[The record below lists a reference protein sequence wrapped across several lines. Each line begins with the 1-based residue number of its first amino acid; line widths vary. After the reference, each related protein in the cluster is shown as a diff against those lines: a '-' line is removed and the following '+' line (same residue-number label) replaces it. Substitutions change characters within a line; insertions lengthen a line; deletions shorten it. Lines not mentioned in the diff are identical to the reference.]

1 MSGAK
6 PHDALLILVESFFR
20 DYLRRVRGASSLT
33 ICSYRDA
40 IRLLL
45 CFLADSSGRPVSK
58 LTLDDLAADRVLGF
72 LDHLE
77 SGRGNTVTSR
87 NQRLAAIRSFAEH
100 LIRHDP
106 SRAGQ
111 YARILDIPN
120 KKVGRSAVA
129 YLEPEEMQ
137 VLLRQPDLRTAAGR
151 AHRCLLL
158 FLYNTGARVSEA
170 LAVRPCHLYLSRPS
184 HVRLL
189 GKGNR
194 ERICPLWLETA
205 ESLARMIPFASEAGE
220 EQPPVFVSARGRP
233 LTRDGAAYILA
244 KYVELTARELPR
256 LRKVR
261 ISPHTLRHSCAVAL
275 LQAGLDLVVIRDY
288 LGHASVATTNRYLS
302 TNLQTKRE
310 VLDAFWR
317 RAGLASAGE
326 SAWEATPDVLAFLE
340 SL

>member
-1 MSGAK
+1 MSNA
-6 PHDALLILVESFFR
+6 PTHDTMLLLVESFFR

-33 ICSYRDA
+33 IRSYRDA

-45 CFLADSSGRPVSK
+45 CFLADRGGHPVSK
-58 LTLDDLAADRVLGF
+58 LTPDDLSAEHVLEF

-77 SGRGNTVTSR
+77 SQRGNTAASR
-87 NQRLAAIRSFAEH
+87 NQRLAAIRSFTEH
-100 LIRHDP
+100 SIRRDP
-106 SRAGQ
+106 SRAAQ
-111 YARILDIPN
+111 YGRILDIPT
-120 KKVGRSAVA
+120 KKAGRTAVA

-137 VLLRQPDLRTAAGR
+137 VLLRQPDPRTAAGR
-151 AHRCLLL
+151 MHRCLIL

-170 LAVRPCHLYLSRPS
+170 LDVQPRHLYLGRPS

-194 ERICPLWLETA
+194 ERICPLWQETA
-205 ESLARMIPFASEAGE
+205 EALAKLLPPVDAECGE
-220 EQPPVFVSARGRP
+220 HPVFVSARGRP
-233 LTRDGAAYILA
+233 LTRDGVAYILA
-244 KYVELTARELPR
+244 KYVELAARELPR
-256 LRKVR
+256 LRQLR

-275 LQAGLDLVVIRDY
+275 LQAGLDLLVIRDY
-288 LGHASVATTNRYLS
+288 LGHASVATTNQYLS

-326 SAWEATPDVLAFLE
+326 SAWEPAPDVLAFLE

>member
-1 MSGAK
+1 MSNAQ
-6 PHDALLILVESFFR
+6 PHNAMLLLVESFFR

-33 ICSYRDA
+33 IRSYRDA

-58 LTLDDLAADRVLGF
+58 LTLDDLVAEQVLAF

-77 SGRGNTVTSR
+77 SRRGNTVTSR

-106 SRAGQ
+106 SRAAQ
-111 YARILDIPN
+111 YGRILDIPN
-120 KKVGRSAVA
+120 KKAGRSAVA
-129 YLEPEEMQ
+129 YIEPEEMQ
-137 VLLRQPDLRTAAGR
+137 VLLRQPDLSTASGR
-151 AHRCLLL
+151 LHRCLLL

-170 LAVRPCHLYLSRPS
+170 LAIRPRHLYLGRPG

-194 ERICPLWLETA
+194 ERICPLWQETIEA
-205 ESLARMIPFASEAGE
+205 FAQVISSTDEVGGE
-220 EQPPVFVSARGRP
+220 QPVFVSARGLP
-233 LTRDGAAYILA
+233 LTRDGVAYILD
-244 KYVELTARELPR
+244 KYVELAARELPR
-256 LRKVR
+256 LRQVR

-275 LQAGLDLVVIRDY
+275 LQAGLDLLVIRDY

-326 SAWEATPDVLAFLE
+326 SAWEPAPDVLAFLE

>member
-1 MSGAK
+1 MSTTHT
-6 PHDALLILVESFFR
+6 HDAMLLLVESFFR

-33 ICSYRDA
+33 IRSYRDA

-45 CFLADSSGRPVSK
+45 CFLADSGGRPVSK
-58 LTLDDLAADRVLGF
+58 LTPDDLAAERVLEF

-77 SGRGNTVTSR
+77 TDRGNTATSR

-106 SRAGQ
+106 SRAAQ
-111 YARILDIPN
+111 YGRILDIPN
-120 KKVGRSAVA
+120 KKAGRTAVA
-129 YLEPEEMQ
+129 YIEPEEMQ
-137 VLLRQPDLRTAAGR
+137 VLLRQPDPSTATGR
-151 AHRCLLL
+151 VHRCLIL

-170 LAVRPCHLYLSRPS
+170 LAVRPRHLYLGRPG

-194 ERICPLWLETA
+194 ERICPLWGETVEA
-205 ESLARMIPFASEAGE
+205 LAQLIPATDGVGGE
-220 EQPPVFVSARGRP
+220 RPVFVSARGCP
-233 LTRDGAAYILA
+233 LTRDGAAYILD
-244 KYVELTARELPR
+244 KYVKLAARELPR
-256 LRKVR
+256 LQQMR

-275 LQAGLDLVVIRDY
+275 LQAGLDLLVIRDY

-326 SAWEATPDVLAFLE
+326 SAWEPAPDVLAFLE